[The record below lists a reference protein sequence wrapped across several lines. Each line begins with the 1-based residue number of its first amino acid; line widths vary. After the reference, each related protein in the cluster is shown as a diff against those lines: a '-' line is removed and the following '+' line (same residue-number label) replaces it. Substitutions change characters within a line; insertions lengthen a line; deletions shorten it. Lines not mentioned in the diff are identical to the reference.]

1 MKVSATIIACAALLV
16 AVGNVSAQ
24 SIGAPAT
31 EQERNA
37 IRSAIMQLRGAP
49 FANTHFRF
57 SIGNVAPRDAAIR
70 PLPPEIVRMY
80 PEWRGHGYFV
90 AGDQIVIVESNTL
103 RIVSIL
109 PA

>member
-1 MKVSATIIACAALLV
+1 MKLSPAIIACAVLL
-16 AVGNVSAQ
+16 AAINDGAAQ
-24 SIGAPAT
+24 SIDEFGA
-31 EQERNA
+31 ERERNA
-37 IRSAIMQLRGAP
+37 IRSAVMAQQAAP

-57 SIGNVAPRDAAIR
+57 SRGNVAPRDAAIR
-70 PLPPEIVRMY
+70 PLPPEIVRLY
-80 PEWRGHGYFV
+80 PEWRGYMYFV